1 VTTLPN
7 NLRPD
12 PELDLLLERVVDVPR
27 DLVWAAWT
35 MPEHLVKWFA
45 PVPFTTTECE
55 IDLRAGGIFRT
66 VLRSPDGD
74 EFSNTGCY
82 LEVQENE
89 RLVWTSLL
97 WPGYRPASPLPA
109 LAFTAVISLESNG
122 RGTKYTALA
131 MHGDPASR
139 ENHAEQGFHEG
150 WGTALDQLVALFA
163 PPGRPDM

>member
-35 MPEHLVKWFA
+35 VPEHLVKWFA

-97 WPGYRPASPLPA
+97 WPGYRPASPRPA

-122 RGTKYTALA
+122 RGTKYSALA

-139 ENHAEQGFHEG
+139 ESHAEQGFHEG
-150 WGTALDQLVALFA
+150 WGTALDQLVALFG
-163 PPGRPDM
+163 PPGRPDV